1 MKIIDSFIFYNEL
14 DLLEYRLS
22 ILNEY
27 VDYFILVE
35 SSYTFTGKPKKLYY
49 QENRN
54 RFDKFNHKIIYINV
68 TNPPFVFPNI
78 NYNAKNQWENEYH
91 QRCQIA
97 LGINKLIPYL
107 NNEDII
113 ITSDVDEIPN
123 PNILQ
128 NIKNNT
134 LQYDVNNLNRLEL
147 DMYYYNLKFRVGDG
161 ANWHGIKLF
170 NYNTYKQLKI
180 TFQQMRLWEHTHHV
194 PIIKNG
200 GWHLSYFG
208 DKEFIKNKIKAFSHQ
223 EYNNNNYLNDD
234 YLENALKNGI
244 NLIGGLD
251 LQFVP
256 INENINLPPKY
267 EIYLKQYCNI

>member
-35 SSYTFTGKPKKLYY
+35 STYTFTGKPKTLYY
-49 QENRN
+49 EENKD
-54 RFDKFNHKIIYINV
+54 RFDKFNHKIIYIKV

-78 NYNAKNQWENEYH
+78 NYNANNQWENEYH
-91 QRCQIA
+91 QRSQIA
-97 LGINKLIPYL
+97 LGINRLIPDL

-128 NIKNNT
+128 NIKNNK
-134 LQYDVNNLNRLEL
+134 LQYDMNNLNRLEL
-147 DMYYYNLKFRVGDG
+147 DMYYYNLNFRVGDG

-170 NYNTYKQLKI
+170 NFKTYKQIKL

-194 PIIKNG
+194 PIIKKG

-208 DKEFIKNKIKAFSHQ
+208 DKEFIKNKIRAFSHQ
-223 EYNNNNYLNDD
+223 EYNNNKYLNDD
-234 YLENALKNGI
+234 NIVNALKNGI
-244 NLIGGLD
+244 NLVGGLD
-251 LQFVP
+251 LQYIKIKDNV
-256 INENINLPPKY
+256 NLPPKY
-267 EIYLKQYCNI
+267 ETFLKNYYS

>member
-22 ILNEY
+22 ILDEY

-35 SSYTFTGKPKKLYY
+35 STHTFTGKPKKMYY
-49 QENRN
+49 EENKD
-54 RFDKFNHKIIYINV
+54 RFDKFNHKIIYIKV
-68 TNPPFVFPNI
+68 TDFPYKYPNI
-78 NYNAKNQWENEYH
+78 NYKANEQWKNEYH
-91 QRCQIA
+91 QRCQIS
-97 LGINKLIPYL
+97 LGLNQLLAYL
-107 NNEDII
+107 NNDDII

-128 NIKNNT
+128 KVKNNT
-134 LQYDVNNLNRLEL
+134 LDYDRNNLNRLEL

-170 NYNTYKQLKI
+170 NYYTYTQLKI
-180 TFQQMRLWEHTHHV
+180 TFQQMRLWEHRHNV

-208 DKEFIKNKIKAFSHQ
+208 DKEFIKNKILAFSHQ
-223 EYNNNNYLNDD
+223 EYNNNNFLKDENI
-234 YLENALKNGI
+234 ENALKNGI
-244 NLIGGLD
+244 NLIGGLE
-251 LQFVP
+251 LQFIP
-256 INENINLPPKY
+256 IDKNNNLPPKY
-267 EIYLKQYCNI
+267 EIFLKHLV

>member
-49 QENRN
+49 QENKD
-54 RFDKFNHKIIYINV
+54 RFDKFNHKIIHINV
-68 TNPPFVFPNI
+68 TNPPFIFPNI
-78 NYNAKNQWENEYH
+78 NYNANNQWRNEYH

-134 LQYDVNNLNRLEL
+134 LQYDMNNLNRLEL
-147 DMYYYNLKFRVGDG
+147 DMYYYNLNFRVGDG
-161 ANWHGIKLF
+161 ANWHGIKLL
-170 NYNTYKQLKI
+170 NIKTYKSLKI
-180 TFQQMRLWEHTHHV
+180 SFQQMRLWEHSHSL
-194 PIIKNG
+194 PIINSG

-208 DKEFIKNKIKAFSHQ
+208 DKEFIKNKIMAFSHQ
-223 EYNNNNYLNDD
+223 EYNNYNYLND
-234 YLENALKNGI
+234 YNLEKALKNGI

-251 LQFVP
+251 LQFIP
-256 INENINLPPKY
+256 INENNNLPPKY
-267 EIYLKQYCNI
+267 EIYLKQYYN

>member
-1 MKIIDSFIFYNEL
+1 MKIVDSFLFYNEL

-35 SSYTFTGKPKKLYY
+35 SPYTFTGKQKKLYY
-49 QENRN
+49 QENKE
-54 RFDKFNHKIIYINV
+54 RFDKYNDKIIYINA
-68 TNPPFVFPNI
+68 TNPPFIFPNI
-78 NYNAKNQWENEYH
+78 NYDANNQWQNEYY

-97 LGINKLIPYL
+97 LGIGKILSDL

-128 NIKNNT
+128 KIKNNT
-134 LQYDVNNLNRLEL
+134 LPYDMSNLNRLQL

-161 ANWHGIKLF
+161 ANWHGIKLL
-170 NYNTYKQLKI
+170 NVKTYKDIKL
-180 TFQQMRLWEHTHHV
+180 TFQQMRVWEHTHNV

-208 DKEFIKNKIKAFSHQ
+208 DKDFIKNKIIAFSHQ
-223 EYNNNNYLNDD
+223 EYNNNNYLNDN
-234 YLENALKNGI
+234 YLENVLKNGI
-244 NLIGGLD
+244 NLLGGLD
-251 LQFVP
+251 LQYIP
-256 INENINLPPKY
+256 INENNNLPPKY
-267 EIYLKQYCNI
+267 EIYLKQYS

>member
-49 QENRN
+49 QENKD
-54 RFDKFNHKIIYINV
+54 RFDKFNHKIIHINV
-68 TNPPFVFPNI
+68 TNPPFIFPNI
-78 NYNAKNQWENEYH
+78 NYNAKNQWHNEYH

-97 LGINKLIPYL
+97 LGINKLISYL

-170 NYNTYKQLKI
+170 NYNTYKTLKI

-194 PIIKNG
+194 PIIKKG

-208 DKEFIKNKIKAFSHQ
+208 DKEFIKNKIMAFSHQ

-234 YLENALKNGI
+234 NLENALKNGI

-251 LQFVP
+251 LQFIP
-256 INENINLPPKY
+256 INENNNLPPKY
-267 EIYLKQYCNI
+267 EIYLKQYYN